1 MGLAAFSLYAGYVY
15 NPEWPYERMAL
26 LLLSIFLSGRFE
38 IWHNVFWGADLS
50 WLGGLPTD
58 GDEHHAI
65 DNAFLAI
72 PMNKGYLGAILVAA
86 FFLLLLWRL
95 AKHRHATEVLCLV
108 ALTLYVFMENKPFL
122 LSADPF
128 LLLAPCVFF
137 TGRSAPA
144 EEPLPV
150 VCQRQ

>member
-1 MGLAAFSLYAGYVY
+1 
-15 NPEWPYERMAL
+15 
-26 LLLSIFLSGRFE
+26 
-38 IWHNVFWGADLS
+38 
-50 WLGGLPTD
+50 
-58 GDEHHAI
+58 
-65 DNAFLAI
+65 
-72 PMNKGYLGAILVAA
+72 MNKGYLGAILVAA